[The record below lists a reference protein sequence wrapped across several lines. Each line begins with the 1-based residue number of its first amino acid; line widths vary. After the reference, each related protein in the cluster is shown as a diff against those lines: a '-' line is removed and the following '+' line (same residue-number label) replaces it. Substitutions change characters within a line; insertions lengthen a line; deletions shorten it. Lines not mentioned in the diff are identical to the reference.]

1 MARPTEERDQDATVY
16 INNLDERC
24 TEALI
29 WELMLLAGPI
39 GSCEYMSEG
48 DADNESNQVV
58 TLGKKNLD
66 VSASL
71 FIGNLDSGIGEKMLY
86 DTFSTFDPD
95 TGNSKGYGFIS
106 YDNFDSSDAAIDA
119 MMNRQ
124 YLMNIP
130 ITVSYAFKKD
140 GKGERHRSAAGS
152 YFLPNRPSE
161 EKSKSADPFVCGCTV
176 SSPMIGFHAQI
187 PASPQ
192 QINTGMSCP
201 GIPPLIVSL
210 TNIYGGY
217 HAPGTNTQTITT
229 TLSRM
234 MGSINRCS
242 TFGVNVPFVGKSG
255 KPHTTSQKNP
265 LKTINVTPPPDNDSY
280 TIASDSSYITVIEP
294 TSIGFPSASSRQFL
308 QDCHRSNRDNQLPAD
323 SSTQAPSAQDVERI
337 TISER

>member
-1 MARPTEERDQDATVY
+1 MVK
-16 INNLDERC
+16 
-24 TEALI
+24 
-29 WELMLLAGPI
+29 
-39 GSCEYMSEG
+39 
-48 DADNESNQVV
+48 
-58 TLGKKNLD
+58 GKDIEVLQN
-66 VSASL
+66 
-71 FIGNLDSGIGEKMLY
+71 
-86 DTFSTFDPD
+86 
-95 TGNSKGYGFIS
+95 
-106 YDNFDSSDAAIDA
+106 
-119 MMNRQ
+119 
-124 YLMNIP
+124 
-130 ITVSYAFKKD
+130 
-140 GKGERHRSAAGS
+140 
-152 YFLPNRPSE
+152 
-161 EKSKSADPFVCGCTV
+161 
-176 SSPMIGFHAQI
+176 GFHAQT
-187 PASPQ
+187 Q

-234 MGSINRCS
+234 MGSISRTWTLFFSLDRCS

-265 LKTINVTPPPDNDSY
+265 LKTINVNFPTRSKHHQRPGRLFRRTPPPDNDSY

-308 QDCHRSNRDNQLPAD
+308 QDCHRSNRDNQLPDD

>member
-1 MARPTEERDQDATVY
+1 MPVKPTNWNLNNKVLPDETEERDQDATVY

-29 WELMLLAGPI
+29 WELMLLAGP
-39 GSCEYMSEG
+39 
-48 DADNESNQVV
+48 V

-71 FIGNLDSGIGEKMLY
+71 FIRNLDSGIGEKMLY
-86 DTFSTFDPD
+86 DTFSAF
-95 TGNSKGYGFIS
+95 G
-106 YDNFDSSDAAIDA
+106 
-119 MMNRQ
+119 
-124 YLMNIP
+124 
-130 ITVSYAFKKD
+130 ITSKD
-140 GKGERHRSAAGS
+140 GKGERHRSAA
-152 YFLPNRPSE
+152 
-161 EKSKSADPFVCGCTV
+161 D
-176 SSPMIGFHAQI
+176 
-187 PASPQ
+187 
-192 QINTGMSCP
+192 
-201 GIPPLIVSL
+201 
-210 TNIYGGY
+210 
-217 HAPGTNTQTITT
+217 
-229 TLSRM
+229 
-234 MGSINRCS
+234 RCS

-337 TISER
+337 TISERLTSCPLLY

>member
-1 MARPTEERDQDATVY
+1 MPVKPTNWNL
-16 INNLDERC
+16 NNKVLPDE
-24 TEALI
+24 TDSSYKIE
-29 WELMLLAGPI
+29 
-39 GSCEYMSEG
+39 SCEYMSEG
-48 DADNESNQVV
+48 DADNESNQ
-58 TLGKKNLD
+58 
-66 VSASL
+66 
-71 FIGNLDSGIGEKMLY
+71 
-86 DTFSTFDPD
+86 
-95 TGNSKGYGFIS
+95 
-106 YDNFDSSDAAIDA
+106 DAAIDA
-119 MMNRQ
+119 MMNGQ

-234 MGSINRCS
+234 MGSISRTWTLFFSLDRCS
-242 TFGVNVPFVGKSG
+242 T
-255 KPHTTSQKNP
+255 
-265 LKTINVTPPPDNDSY
+265 
-280 TIASDSSYITVIEP
+280 
-294 TSIGFPSASSRQFL
+294 
-308 QDCHRSNRDNQLPAD
+308 
-323 SSTQAPSAQDVERI
+323 
-337 TISER
+337 

>member
-1 MARPTEERDQDATVY
+1 MPVKPTNWNL
-16 INNLDERC
+16 NNKVLPDE
-24 TEALI
+24 TDSSYKIE
-29 WELMLLAGPI
+29 
-39 GSCEYMSEG
+39 SCEYMSEG

-119 MMNRQ
+119 MMNGQ

-176 SSPMIGFHAQI
+176 SSPMIGFHAQT
-187 PASPQ
+187 Q

-234 MGSINRCS
+234 MGSISRTWTLFFSLGIVKRFLTFVLFMMRIICS

-265 LKTINVTPPPDNDSY
+265 LKTINV
-280 TIASDSSYITVIEP
+280 
-294 TSIGFPSASSRQFL
+294 
-308 QDCHRSNRDNQLPAD
+308 
-323 SSTQAPSAQDVERI
+323 
-337 TISER
+337 